1 MTVGILTFSS
11 CSEAKYSF
19 RKKVKVEHPVATV
32 IEKHSTAPAPQ
43 DEAVKEKTV
52 TAEEAS
58 AAGPADASIEASAAA
73 APMVFP
79 VKYENESPR
88 PAAATDVKATAK
100 QKATERMLNKL
111 YKKEFRSEKASPD
124 SVQFISSMGGRWIIA
139 GLILI
144 LVGAIVGIFAQP
156 FGWIIS
162 TVGGV
167 ILIIGLIFLL
177 LELL

>member
-1 MTVGILTFSS
+1 
-11 CSEAKYSF
+11 
-19 RKKVKVEHPVATV
+19 
-32 IEKHSTAPAPQ
+32 
-43 DEAVKEKTV
+43 
-52 TAEEAS
+52 
-58 AAGPADASIEASAAA
+58 
-73 APMVFP
+73 
-79 VKYENESPR
+79 
-88 PAAATDVKATAK
+88 
-100 QKATERMLNKL
+100 
-111 YKKEFRSEKASPD
+111 
-124 SVQFISSMGGRWIIA
+124 MGGRWIIA